1 MHTTGG
7 KKGKIQQKHCA
18 KTKPKKNRPE
28 RKNSHKEEQ
37 AKAGKLNPSPSTT
50 PSTMLLLLHL
60 SPPPSKLL
68 LLEQSTRQ
76 ASSSS
81 SSSWCDMKKEMMRQ
95 HFQPQTPILAEA
107 QQWSLRLTPPIYP
120 TKPRKQVPKAIGQ
133 QALEEEQQQRTRQ
146 TLLLGAKLCWFLKLF
161 CVPLRLALL
170 ACLLSKGFRTWLL
183 CQSWRWSEGG
193 GRGGGLGMT
202 REACNGCKTRR
213 ERRRRRR
220 RGFLRKKTVLETPA
234 KKAANQTVL
243 VVFLP
248 SLERKSTLLFLSLST
263 FSSERL

>member
-1 MHTTGG
+1 LCKNQT
-7 KKGKIQQKHCA
+7 
-18 KTKPKKNRPE
+18 KKNRPE

-81 SSSWCDMKKEMMRQ
+81 SSSSWCDMKKEMMRQ
-95 HFQPQTPILAEA
+95 HFQPQTPILAKA

-161 CVPLRLALL
+161 LCPSQTCF
-170 ACLLSKGFRTWLL
+170 ACLLAFERVSHLAPMSK
-183 CQSWRWSEGG
+183 
-193 GRGGGLGMT
+193 
-202 REACNGCKTRR
+202 
-213 ERRRRRR
+213 
-220 RGFLRKKTVLETPA
+220 LEM
-234 KKAANQTVL
+234 
-243 VVFLP
+243 
-248 SLERKSTLLFLSLST
+248 E
-263 FSSERL
+263 

>member
-1 MHTTGG
+1 
-7 KKGKIQQKHCA
+7 
-18 KTKPKKNRPE
+18 
-28 RKNSHKEEQ
+28 
-37 AKAGKLNPSPSTT
+37 
-50 PSTMLLLLHL
+50 MLPLLHL

-95 HFQPQTPILAEA
+95 H
-107 QQWSLRLTPPIYP
+107 
-120 TKPRKQVPKAIGQ
+120 
-133 QALEEEQQQRTRQ
+133 RQ
-146 TLLLGAKLCWFLKLF
+146 TLLLGAKLF
-161 CVPLRLALL
+161 CVPLRLASL

-183 CQSWRWSEGG
+183 CQSWRLSEGG

-220 RGFLRKKTVLETPA
+220 RGFLRKTTVLETPA

-248 SLERKSTLLFLSLST
+248 SLERKTTLLFLSLST